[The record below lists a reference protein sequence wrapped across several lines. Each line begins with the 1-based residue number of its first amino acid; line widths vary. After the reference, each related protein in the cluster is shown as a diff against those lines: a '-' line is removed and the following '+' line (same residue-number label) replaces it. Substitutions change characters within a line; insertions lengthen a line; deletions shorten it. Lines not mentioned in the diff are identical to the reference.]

1 MEAHSLQLVVYIL
14 SFFLF
19 FSLITHSLT
28 HSSYSFL
35 LCSHL
40 LFSGCAV
47 CSLDLTTEPSHWKAA
62 VRTAVIEIRRLG
74 LFGLTESE
82 LGRYKQAILSEAE
95 HLDAQADQTSNEDI
109 LLELMEAQACGH
121 VFMHPSQRLQ
131 ATSDAVNSITLED
144 VNDVTRGIAC
154 YTD

>member
-1 MEAHSLQLVVYIL
+1 MSSFL
-14 SFFLF
+14 SFSITPSLFVVPFHYFFL
-19 FSLITHSLT
+19 T
-28 HSSYSFL
+28 
-35 LCSHL
+35 

-144 VNDVTRGIAC
+144 VNDVTRGIQCSAIFS
-154 YTD
+154 TI

>member
-1 MEAHSLQLVVYIL
+1 MSRCYVLF
-14 SFFLF
+14 SFFLY
-19 FSLITHSLT
+19 HSLT
-28 HSSYSFL
+28 LRRSLSL
-35 LCSHL
+35 LFSHT

-131 ATSDAVNSITLED
+131 ATL
-144 VNDVTRGIAC
+144 TR
-154 YTD
+154 